1 MINPLDRLLEPPDRG
16 RQIDLQWGYI
26 TSTAPLRLR
35 NEHEAAPI
43 PATPS
48 KLVDVFVGDR
58 VYYVH
63 SGKRLVI
70 LGRAGGGSSGWQDW
84 TPTLTATS
92 TNPTMG
98 NSERLGRYVV
108 RGDGTVSF
116 SAKITIG
123 STFSVGDGMYML
135 PLPVPANPDL
145 EWHARL
151 HVVGANLVSGIGE
164 SFGYGKIE
172 DGATVTRMFVRSNTS
187 TATNLLRV
195 RDDLGWEAGNR
206 LIIQGEYERA

>member
-1 MINPLDRLLEPPDRG
+1 MINPLDQLLEPPVQG

-48 KLVDVFVGDR
+48 KLVDVAVGDR

-63 SGKRLVI
+63 SGRKLVI
-70 LGRAGGGSSGWQDW
+70 LGRAGGGSPGWQDW
-84 TPTLTATS
+84 TPTLTALT

-123 STFSVGDGMYML
+123 STFSSGSGFYML
-135 PLPVPANPDL
+135 PLPVPANSDL

-151 HVVGANLVSGIGE
+151 HVVGTSLVGGIGE

-172 DGATVTRMFVRSNTS
+172 GGASVSRMFVRANTS

-195 RDDLGWEAGNR
+195 EAGLDWSAGNR
-206 LIIQGEYERA
+206 IIIQGEYERA